1 MTSSSDSAGSAQP
14 ADLREKAKPTS
25 PVREFTLRA
34 VILGGII
41 TLIFTAANVYL
52 GLRVGLT
59 FATSIP
65 AAVISM
71 AILRNFKDHS
81 IQENNI
87 VQTIASAAGT
97 LSAIIFV
104 LPGLIMVGWWQGFPY
119 WTTAAVCAIGG
130 ILGVMFSIPLRRA
143 LVTGSDLPFPE
154 GVAAAE
160 VLKVGDTQGEQ
171 NAQVANAANA
181 ANAAAPAGTNP
192 GNTPGAYTAGTNPGS
207 TPAADTAGTT
217 GAGTVIAESA
227 GDGTGR
233 TSNASNTLNTSSTST
248 DAHEE
253 NKQGLRMIIVGALAS
268 AAMAILGAMK
278 VAATEI
284 ATFFRVGSG
293 GTMIGGSLSL
303 ALIGVGHLVGL
314 SVGIAM
320 IIGLAISYGV
330 LLPLRT
336 SGLIPAEGDIS
347 DIVSSTFA
355 SDVRF
360 IGAGAMAIAAVWTLL
375 KIIGPIIKGIKD
387 SMASSRARNAGQQV
401 ALTEKDIPFPV
412 VASVTLASMIPVGV
426 LLWLFVK
433 DSAITHHMTGLIIL
447 SIVYTLLVG
456 LIVASICGYMAG
468 LIGASNSPIS
478 GVGIIVVLSAALLI
492 KVVVGGEADADALV
506 AYTLFTAAVVFGIAT
521 ISNDNLQD
529 LKTGQLVG
537 ATPWKQQVAL
547 VFGVIFGSIVIPPIL
562 ELMLKGFGFAGAPGA
577 GADALPAPQAALLS
591 SVAKGIFGNSL
602 DWGLIGLGAAIGAV
616 VILINEVLSKTG
628 KFSLPPLAVGMG
640 MYLPASLTLVIP
652 IGALLG
658 YLYNKWADKQANAE
672 RTKRMGVLMAT
683 GLIVGESLFGVLNAG
698 IIAATSDSS
707 ALAVVGEDFE
717 KTAQWIGLALFV
729 VLVGMVYNYLKKSQA
744 KTGVK
749 TTAK

>member
-1 MTSSSDSAGSAQP
+1 MNSSPGSEGSA
-14 ADLREKAKPTS
+14 KPRSTAPQSGVTGPNATETAPVRTS

-71 AILRNFKDHS
+71 AILRNFKNHT

-160 VLKVGDTQGEQ
+160 VLKVGDTHPELS
-171 NAQVANAANA
+171 
-181 ANAAAPAGTNP
+181 T
-192 GNTPGAYTAGTNPGS
+192 GS
-207 TPAADTAGTT
+207 TTGTSDLSDSDATPAPTSSDPAVGATPSAADA
-217 GAGTVIAESA
+217 
-227 GDGTGR
+227 
-233 TSNASNTLNTSSTST
+233 N
-248 DAHEE
+248 EE
-253 NKQGLRMIIVGALAS
+253 NKQGLRMIIVGAFAS
-268 AAMAILGAMK
+268 AGMAILGAMK
-278 VAATEI
+278 LAATEI
-284 ATFFRVGSG
+284 STFFRVGSG
-293 GTMIGGSLSL
+293 GTMVGGSLSL

-314 SVGIAM
+314 SVGISM
-320 IIGLAISYGV
+320 IIGLIISYGV
-330 LLPLRT
+330 LLPMHT
-336 SGLIPAEGDIS
+336 SGLLPAEGDIS
-347 DIVSSTFA
+347 DVVSSTFA
-355 SDVRF
+355 TDVRF

-375 KIIGPIIKGIKD
+375 KIIGPIVKGIKE
-387 SMASSRARNAGQQV
+387 SLASSRARQAGETV

-412 VASVTLASMIPVGV
+412 VAGVTLGSMIPVGI

-433 DSAITHHMTGLIIL
+433 DSAITHHMSGLIIL

-492 KVVVGGEADADALV
+492 KVVVGGDADADALV

-537 ATPWKQQVAL
+537 ATPWKQQLAL

-616 VILINEVLSKTG
+616 VIVINEILSKTG

-658 YLYNKWADKQANAE
+658 YLFNKWADKQANAE

-683 GLIVGESLFGVLNAG
+683 GLIVGESLFGVINAG
-698 IIAATSDSS
+698 IIAATSNGD
-707 ALAVVGEDFE
+707 ALAVVGEEFE
-717 KTAQWIGLALFV
+717 KNAQWIGLALFIA
-729 VLVGMVYNYLKKSQA
+729 LTALVYNYVKKSQA
-744 KTGVK
+744 QKNQVTE
-749 TTAK
+749 AA